1 MPGEKMHPS
10 LLRANQHLE
19 KIRTEMRSVSSEMN
33 DFYDKY
39 MTLDDENDIL
49 RNCLQQL
56 LNRIEGDSERT
67 CRPDKTESSD
77 YLITTKNVDA
87 VRRLLGQSSVT
98 ATSAYLGVTDE
109 SALDLARIYSIRIR

>member
-39 MTLDDENDIL
+39 MTLDDENDVL

-56 LNRIEGDSERT
+56 LKRIEGD
-67 CRPDKTESSD
+67 TELPRDLVELANQIKQNS
-77 YLITTKNVDA
+77 LIT
-87 VRRLLGQSSVT
+87 
-98 ATSAYLGVTDE
+98 
-109 SALDLARIYSIRIR
+109 